1 MIKIVCVGKLKEQYL
16 KDLVS
21 DYFDRLCKYHKCEII
36 EVKDSNINKE
46 SIEIAKYIGNRD
58 FVVTLEIEGKKLDS
72 VKFSSVIDNWI
83 QEHSN
88 ITFIIGGSDGI
99 HTSIKER
106 SNYAL
111 SFSDMTFP
119 HGLMRGFLIE
129 QIYRS
134 FKIMNNE
141 TYHK

>member
-1 MIKIVCVGKLKEQYL
+1 MIEKHIG
-16 KDLVS
+16 DR
-21 DYFDRLCKYHKCEII
+21 DY
-36 EVKDSNINKE
+36 
-46 SIEIAKYIGNRD
+46 
-58 FVVTLEIEGKKLDS
+58 VVTLEIEGKKMDS
-72 VKFSSVIDNWI
+72 VKLSNVIDSWL
-83 QEHSN
+83 QDYSN

-99 HTSIKER
+99 HNSIKDR

-129 QIYRS
+129 QLYRS